1 MGKSEL
7 EEEFAFHLKAASVKQ
22 ATREYVF
29 ATPRKWRFDFAWPAE
44 MVAVEIEGGI
54 YSQGRH
60 VRPQGFI
67 KDCEKLNAASFP
79 DKHGRS
85 WCVFRFCAEHV
96 HRGDALVL
104 VEKALKRR
112 KGYAKEKR

>member
-1 MGKSEL
+1 MSKSAL
-7 EEEFAFHLKAASVKQ
+7 EEEFAFHLKAAKVKK
-22 ATREYVF
+22 ADREYVF
-29 ATPRKWRFDFAWPAE
+29 ARPRRWRFDFAWPDE
-44 MVAVEIEGGI
+44 MVAVEVEGGI
-54 YSQGRH
+54 YSRGRH

-67 KDCEKLNAASFP
+67 NDCEKMNHASTP

-85 WCVFRFCAEHV
+85 WCVLRFCAEHV